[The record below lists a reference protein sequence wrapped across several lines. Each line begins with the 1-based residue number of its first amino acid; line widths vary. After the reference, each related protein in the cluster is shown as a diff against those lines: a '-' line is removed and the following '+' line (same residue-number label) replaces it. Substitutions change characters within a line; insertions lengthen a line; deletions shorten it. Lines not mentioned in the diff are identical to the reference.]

1 MILNMT
7 INKMA
12 FAFCSKRIQF
22 KEYDKLGYPNWY
34 AMIFAPSGCG
44 KDRIDSELE
53 KYVFFAFKQWFDASA
68 KKYEEKCI
76 MLIENDAREK
86 FGDLYSR
93 KARLYIKE
101 ETNKLRKLVFQ
112 VYN

>member
-1 MILNMT
+1 
-7 INKMA
+7 
-12 FAFCSKRIQF
+12 
-22 KEYDKLGYPNWY
+22 
-34 AMIFAPSGCG
+34 
-44 KDRIDSELE
+44 
-53 KYVFFAFKQWFDASA
+53 
-68 KKYEEKCI
+68 